1 MKGGLIMSINIWWA
15 LFFMFLGGA
24 IVDMYNWRAWK
35 LYQRGKNERFGC
47 NEGMR
52 R

>member
-1 MKGGLIMSINIWWA
+1 MSIWWA

-24 IVDMYNWRAWK
+24 IVEIGEIKAWTRYK
-35 LYQRGKNERFGC
+35 QGKR
-47 NEGMR
+47 EGAGHDTPDIMR

>member
-1 MKGGLIMSINIWWA
+1 MGINIWWA

-35 LYQRGKNERFGC
+35 LYQRGKNERYEQH
-47 NEGMR
+47 NSGMR